1 MTIAMPKRKTG
12 VTVTSIPTMKRSVPL
27 FLPMG
32 LDEIFHEESRFR
44 TKKEEGG
51 EDKRRGDTSKC
62 HFGKGQEIGA
72 A

>member
-1 MTIAMPKRKTG
+1 MTIVMPKRKTD

-44 TKKEEGG
+44 TKKRREERIKG
-51 EDKRRGDTSKC
+51 EETPVSVI
-62 HFGKGQEIGA
+62 FGKGQEIGA